1 MAGIGP
7 DPDEADMEEAD
18 ADSNRMVA
26 LYDFDPSTI
35 SWPFK
40 KQRPLA
46 LQTGRVIQVDYDDGS
61 QWALGHP
68 VGQPDMKG
76 YFPKNYTVSVA
87 EYQEMMTK
95 WEASEEALG
104 KAESLDSGFG
114 DTYPVG
120 DTTYASASGMSSGL
134 PAMSSTDREM
144 PPVDETMEV
153 EDLGGD
159 FGPGYPGPPDSEP
172 PYRGAAPTAWDLTG
186 DPGREMP
193 NISRGSAAETTAPPD
208 DIAAALEEVKRENRK
223 ARENPRL
230 VPGGMQTDSRA
241 STPPTAQMIRPERDY
256 VRRHLPPELQGMY
269 MHKLSELPQVVKKR
283 APWKKVGKPTKVMF
297 TAEPR
302 VRATTLRIAHEIE
315 PSNFR
320 MAINN
325 GGAGRWT
332 QMFRPGFNDIVNES
346 FKVGCNACILSRHY
360 LNDADEQEKFRR
372 LHVRDTNGINWFDL
386 QRRKDHVYYQR
397 MDPPDFVDVL
407 MEHPAA
413 WGFPDV
419 NTPKTSSAD
428 PGKPSTFKVN
438 ANQGEPFDPMHG
450 WYCQASIDTD
460 KEMEEVEFC
469 YNVRI
474 RAFPERTFQALALG
488 KMPEWIQSLANMSPD
503 APSLEEGDDLFS
515 EKESGQARR
524 IGEIDTE
531 LLHEAGLLDGDK
543 VFSQARELIAPK
555 EGEAKVAVGPDMLA
569 AKMCSY
575 RLKGISAMRIFMRSR
590 ANPDNMKQTLITPK
604 MIIDFAAQLGIK
616 GKFGDYWYCYFAL
629 RYALAPDWEVVVR
642 NDTRYY
648 LHLPSDRIQSIH
660 PMIKRF
666 REHLDDAL
674 QNEFLFDVREVV
686 SKIREFQLKCSECG
700 VPDAVVWCMQ
710 CTDYFCA
717 KCFFDAHQ
725 SDRGKKHWPMPYPGA
740 RYLDRSEVER
750 FREHIPLLNVGFSN
764 RRRFL
769 ATDNQSD
776 KMGSRSGDTWLFFA
790 ADSFQ
795 DALAQTQKRHVH
807 LRRMNPPRLGP
818 GAEGYYYNF
827 AHGVLTD
834 EPSHIMMKSHEQKA
848 LALLQKCIRGAIV
861 RRRIK
866 KEQDAVVVIQKC
878 KMMWDCQKIYG
889 NNGRNAEVLRAWYR
903 RWKAKQDREKLEMRV
918 SHTQAAF
925 RGNAARTLF
934 RAKMKAMTRFQA
946 AFRGL
951 RGRRHIRV
959 LAAAIITIQRFYR
972 GHLYG
977 RRPMHEMHTNAARIQ
992 GMVRGVAFREDRRK
1006 RIEAATQIQAHIRGL
1021 HKRKFVKGM
1030 RSSAAKIQ
1038 RNWRRFQAQLDVK
1051 IILYERLDN
1060 IRQKRQDIIRKKKS
1074 DAAATI
1080 IQRNWR
1086 RYVDFQH
1093 VIFLRR
1099 EKNDADK
1106 RIQTLLVAVFTATGS
1121 LRHHVHPWWRHLPA
1135 ELQEVLEKIKGSLQR
1150 TIAMVPV
1157 SGKIANEEVGK
1168 RGLRVADASCL
1179 TYVQTTK
1186 EPDLASHLLLSVTRH
1201 LLSLV
1206 PQELFPATVKW
1217 ACYAIAHKAVDLVSI
1232 GHIPKEEI
1240 AVGKE
1245 MAPHPG
1251 DTLSTLWEE
1260 TALVKHH
1267 HDHVMTLPDESMP
1280 CTVLY
1285 GFGGQHR
1292 QVFLTAEVLITMR
1305 QALDTPS
1312 LSTDDHLKFQGLD
1325 AVAGSQLMEV
1335 LGSEL
1340 DHRLNKDWPK
1350 TYGTVAALATQL
1362 ATHITEIQPEVVVA
1376 KAPKKPPTKAA
1387 KKAAKEAAE
1396 AEKKRK
1402 QEELK
1407 AAAESKHKGPDVTLL
1422 DFESHTFGNLFIQSQ
1437 CKTERKWSTVKDMTP
1452 ELKDQNVWMRTRVH
1466 NSRKQGGKLCFLTLR
1481 KDLATVQAV
1490 VFGAEMAGFAGAL
1503 PDESVVDVYGKVTL
1517 PKDPVTSCTQ
1527 SEVEIAVEK
1536 LFCLARSQAL
1546 PLQLADAGRPE
1557 PDYEKDPNLVKPGQ
1571 DTCLNNRVI
1580 DLRTHANQGI
1590 LRIQSGV
1597 GMLFREFLSGQGFV
1611 EIHTPK
1617 MISAASEGGADVF
1630 RVDYFEGNA
1639 YLAQSPQLYKQ
1650 AALMTDLPKVFEV
1663 GPIFR
1668 SERSFTHR
1676 HMTEFTGLDMEMT
1689 FMEHYGE
1696 VLDVLD
1702 GMFNHIFTGL
1712 NKHFKSEI
1720 EAVRRQ
1726 YPFEDLKWK
1735 HPCLRLTFKDA
1746 IALMKEKG
1754 PPILKARIAATSD
1767 AYTKGLIEKHLE
1779 SVLAH
1784 DPLDDVGTEDEKL
1797 LGKIIHEEF
1806 GEDFYIIDKFPKAV
1820 RPFYTMPDPNDPTVA
1835 NAYDFFLRG
1844 EEITSGAQRIHDPKM
1859 LWEKAAEIGVD
1870 LSPIQ
1875 WYVDAFKYGAF
1886 PHAGAGIGLERVVM
1900 LFMALHNIRKSSMF
1914 PRDPKRLTP

>member
-866 KEQDAVVVIQKC
+866 KEQAAVVVIQKC

-1387 KKAAKEAAE
+1387 KKAAKAAE
-1396 AEKKRK
+1396 TKSGKKKSKASKSIAAVSEEVLEEVTGEIGGIAAHAPPPSLASFNRKALMRIVQQTGYFMRDQDDILQKVLEVGGDAENGEGLRQSRYISVTDKLFDMADQAKHDHCSFVLAVVLFHLVLRSLMLRVLYHRAAIAIQKRYRYIKEKGKKAFAIGPSVRIQRFWRGLRAALKITRQDNAAEIIQHKYKVYKWNQRSAHLLKCVLKIQKVWRGAIHRK
-1402 QEELK
+1402 WLRQCN
-1407 AAAESKHKGPDVTLL
+1407 AAATTVQKFARCLLVRVVLDKPGRDMMRDFQGQMNTLL
-1422 DFESHTFGNLFIQSQ
+1422 ADRDKKAGRIAAL
-1437 CKTERKWSTVKDMTP
+1437 
-1452 ELKDQNVWMRTRVH
+1452 
-1466 NSRKQGGKLCFLTLR
+1466 GGKVRIEMEKHRRRNVELLQMSGFSQR
-1481 KDLATVQAV
+1481 SAAARQNDRAKRQAMKGSVQPVRESIFEPMVFALAKIAPAPSGRY
-1490 VFGAEMAGFAGAL
+1490 GASKSKVLSQISDARRAL
-1503 PDESVVDVYGKVTL
+1503 DRTL
-1517 PKDPVTSCTQ
+1517 PREQARRPHAAAKRGRAAM
-1527 SEVEIAVEK
+1527 IALRIAK
-1536 LFCLARSQAL
+1536 K
-1546 PLQLADAGRPE
+1546 PKLADAE
-1557 PDYEKDPNLVKPGQ
+1557 
-1571 DTCLNNRVI
+1571 
-1580 DLRTHANQGI
+1580 
-1590 LRIQSGV
+1590 
-1597 GMLFREFLSGQGFV
+1597 
-1611 EIHTPK
+1611 
-1617 MISAASEGGADVF
+1617 
-1630 RVDYFEGNA
+1630 
-1639 YLAQSPQLYKQ
+1639 
-1650 AALMTDLPKVFEV
+1650 
-1663 GPIFR
+1663 GPIIDD
-1668 SERSFTHR
+1668 SFT
-1676 HMTEFTGLDMEMT
+1676 DKWAIK
-1689 FMEHYGE
+1689 
-1696 VLDVLD
+1696 
-1702 GMFNHIFTGL
+1702 IF
-1712 NKHFKSEI
+1712 
-1720 EAVRRQ
+1720 Q
-1726 YPFEDLKWK
+1726 P
-1735 HPCLRLTFKDA
+1735 
-1746 IALMKEKG
+1746 
-1754 PPILKARIAATSD
+1754 
-1767 AYTKGLIEKHLE
+1767 
-1779 SVLAH
+1779 
-1784 DPLDDVGTEDEKL
+1784 KL
-1797 LGKIIHEEF
+1797 
-1806 GEDFYIIDKFPKAV
+1806 Y
-1820 RPFYTMPDPNDPTVA
+1820 M
-1835 NAYDFFLRG
+1835 
-1844 EEITSGAQRIHDPKM
+1844 
-1859 LWEKAAEIGVD
+1859 
-1870 LSPIQ
+1870 
-1875 WYVDAFKYGAF
+1875 
-1886 PHAGAGIGLERVVM
+1886 
-1900 LFMALHNIRKSSMF
+1900 
-1914 PRDPKRLTP
+1914 